1 MTDIETK
8 LILARIE
15 ANWTPFKNSEAA
27 VTLWADRFKSDP
39 YPLVL
44 EAVNILIDTDTGGFR
59 PTIGQVKAAMH
70 DIVYGEQLSETEAW
84 QRVKAVLH
92 EAQEGPETLTGA
104 RSAWNKL
111 PDEIK
116 KLVSPRQL
124 LEWNWIDVEK
134 MDTVIQSN
142 FMRSYREVMDRKYR
156 KETISKDSAAKISAI
171 REKLGLYQ
179 DPEVKPELPQPKR
192 LAYEKPDWM
201 ILREEADCKKQP
213 KPKQEIQKIVN
224 DDDQEDEIDW
234 LYMDPEWPDEA

>member
-44 EAVNILIDTDTGGFR
+44 EAVNILIDTDLGGFR

-142 FMRSYREVMDRKYR
+142 FMRSYRDVMERKYR

-179 DPEVKPELPQPKR
+179 DPDAKPELPEPK
-192 LAYEKPDWM
+192 K
-201 ILREEADCKKQP
+201 LRFEP
-213 KPKQEIQKIVN
+213 
-224 DDDQEDEIDW
+224 
-234 LYMDPEWPDEA
+234 PEWMQQRGFITGLEGMDTAWANRSDDLSLEEL